1 MALDFKR
8 SYEAEPQKETSADYW
23 EEITKEIERRIRN
36 MTALPLKIESYELL
50 HSRFAILEKQLT
62 TFQEDL
68 WKAVSLFL
76 PSTLSK
82 TDYARK
88 LGTFRRRFQEINNAY
103 GELKAKLLR
112 TAVDE
117 HLLCHCHFSSR
128 LSQWPI
134 NNRIIDVHEH
144 TPPNPS
150 RIRKQSKASLLV
162 FTCGGGHG
170 HLSATKAMG
179 QNMFGKYH
187 ILVADTLEDTLAS
200 YDILKKLPFDI
211 SQEKLYNYLLKN
223 EKFKLLKLLI
233 AAGPLNFRLHQ
244 KKIEHLIRLEVLKQN
259 PDMLISCMP
268 FINSMILN
276 IAKELKLPFL
286 VIPTDLDTRSFSSGM
301 TTKTCDL
308 HYPHYRFALAY
319 DVPEMRQLAEP
330 YIPKEKIC
338 ISGFPVR
345 PAFNEELSE
354 EALLRVRQKYH
365 IEKDAKVI
373 LIMMGGNAGLAT
385 ENYARIL
392 AAIKEEELKEDMP
405 QKLHVLCLCGDQR
418 VAADQEMYARINALS
433 PKSPRVTI
441 QGIPAT
447 SEIDKLMSISDILI
461 TKPGGCTTNEAL
473 AKNLPTIFHAPFA
486 LMDWEIFNMEFCI
499 KQNMGARFKLQS
511 HLGHLTQGEIVRNKI
526 RLLPLIKEAFK
537 QKLAAKEKKLF
548 EKKDFRIEFDKLVEE
563 LLKSNQN

>member
-1 MALDFKR
+1 MALDFKHT
-8 SYEAEPQKETSADYW
+8 YNADPVKETSTDYW

-36 MTALPLKIESYELL
+36 MTALPLKVESYELL
-50 HSRFAILEKQLT
+50 HSRLAILEKQLT

-76 PSTLSK
+76 PSTLSEIE
-82 TDYARK
+82 YARK
-88 LGTFRRRFQEINNAY
+88 IGIFRKRFQEINNAY
-103 GELKAKLLR
+103 GELKAKLLG

-128 LSQWPI
+128 LSHWPI
-134 NNRIIDVHEH
+134 NNRVIDIHEQ

-150 RIRKQSKASLLV
+150 CIQKQSKASLLV

-179 QNMFGKYH
+179 QNVFGKYH
-187 ILVADTLEDTLAS
+187 VLVANTLEETLAS
-200 YDILKKLPFDI
+200 YDVLKKLPFDF

-223 EKFKLLKLLI
+223 EKFKLLKLIVSL
-233 AAGPLNFRLHQ
+233 GPLNFRLHQ

-259 PDMLISCMP
+259 PDMLISCIP

-276 IAKELKLPFL
+276 VAKEFNLPFL
-286 VIPTDLDTRSFSSGM
+286 VVTTDLDARSFSSGM
-301 TTKTCDL
+301 TANVCDL
-308 HYPHYRFALAY
+308 NYPHYRFALAY
-319 DVPEMRQLAEP
+319 DVPEMRELVESF
-330 YIPKEKIC
+330 IPKERIC

-345 PAFNEELSE
+345 PAFNEEMSE
-354 EALLRVRQKYH
+354 DANLRIRQKYR
-365 IEKDAKVI
+365 IENNAKVI

-392 AAIKEEELKEDMP
+392 AAIKDEELKEDMP
-405 QKLHVLCLCGDQR
+405 QKLHILCLCGDQR
-418 VAADQEMYARINALS
+418 IVADQEMYARINALC
-433 PKSPRVTI
+433 PKSSQVTI

-447 SEIDKLMSISDILI
+447 SEIDKLMSIADILI

-499 KQNMGARFKLQS
+499 KQKMGARFKLQS
-511 HLGHLTQGEIVRNKI
+511 HLGHLTHGEIIRNKI

-537 QKLAAKEKKLF
+537 QKVAVKEKVLL
-548 EKKDFRIEFDKLVEE
+548 EKKDFKNEFVELVDQ
-563 LLKSNQN
+563 LLRATQE